1 MQKRGYQPETS
12 KPRTLINPLHP
23 SFFLLVGWFLNVLD
37 IIGQLMNTTLVFS
50 TALIFT
56 ALGGMY
62 SERSG
67 VVNIGLEG
75 LMVSGAFAAA
85 VATEYAIQAGLGS
98 ASPWIGFIAAAIY
111 GTLFALLHAIS
122 TITFRADQTVV
133 GVVINILSLGL

>member
-1 MQKRGYQPETS
+1 M
-12 KPRTLINPLHP
+12 
-23 SFFLLVGWFLNVLD
+23 NVLEV
-37 IIGQLMNTTLVFS
+37 IGQLINTTLVFS

-85 VATEYAIQAGLGS
+85 VATEYAIQAGLGN

-111 GTLFALLHAIS
+111 GVL
-122 TITFRADQTVV
+122 VV
-133 GVVINILSLGL
+133 ASACDINDNVPCRSDRSGCRY